1 MTGDSRPVAAP
12 EPVEVVIE
20 PMRRRHL
27 RSVLRID
34 GRAHAWPWS
43 RDLFT
48 TELAAPSGRVYLVAR
63 SGRTVVGYGG
73 LMQVVDEG
81 HVTTLAVDE
90 AWRRRG
96 IASRLLLALAR
107 EAVDAGLRS
116 LTLEVRASNR
126 AAQALYRRF
135 GLAPAGV
142 RRDYYPPPP
151 VGPSGE
157 SGGREDAVVMWAEDV
172 AGPTYRARL
181 DAIEA
186 ELDGD
191 AARSPGGR

>member
-1 MTGDSRPVAAP
+1 MTTTTGPAGI
-12 EPVEVVIE
+12 VVE

-27 RSVLRID
+27 RAVLRID
-34 GRAHAWPWS
+34 QQAHPRPWT
-43 RDLFT
+43 RRLFAA
-48 TELAAPSGRVYLVAR
+48 ELAAPSGRAYLVAR
-63 SGRTVVGYGG
+63 SGRTLVGYGG

-81 HVTTLAVDE
+81 HVTTLAVAE

-96 IASRLLLALAR
+96 VGSRLLLALAR
-107 EAVDAGLRS
+107 EAIDAGLRS

-151 VGPSGE
+151 GSGPGDDD
-157 SGGREDAVVMWAEDV
+157 GREDAVVMWAEDLGE
-172 AGPTYRARL
+172 AGYRARL

-186 ELDGD
+186 ELLGDG
-191 AARSPGGR
+191 ARSGGGR